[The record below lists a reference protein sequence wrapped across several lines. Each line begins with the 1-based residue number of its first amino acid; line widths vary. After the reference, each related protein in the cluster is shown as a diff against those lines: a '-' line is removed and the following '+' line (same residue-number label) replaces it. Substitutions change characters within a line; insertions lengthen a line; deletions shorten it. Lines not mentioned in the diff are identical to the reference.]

1 MTDLNSVVEIGRLTR
16 DISERDFAYT
26 TTGKARLNLSIAVN
40 RSEKRGG
47 EWADKVSFFDVT
59 VWGKTAE
66 NIKPYLHKGKQIAVD
81 GYLDQQRW
89 EKDGVRIQQ
98 GLYHREQC
106 TVARRQRSAG
116 SGTADSPAR
125 TSGRLFG
132 RRRRRLS
139 RRYTVLT
146 GGRHE
151 RHKRSCKGLRIT
163 SPPA

>member
-1 MTDLNSVVEIGRLTR
+1 MTDLNSVIEIGRLTR

-26 TTGKARLNLSIAVN
+26 TAGNARLNLSIAVN

-89 EKDGVRIQQ
+89 EKDGVRYSKVCIIANNVQLLGGNEAQ
-98 GLYHREQC
+98 GAAQPTAPQEP
-106 TVARRQRSAG
+106 AG
-116 SGTADSPAR
+116 DYSDAD
-125 TSGRLFG
+125 
-132 RRRRRLS
+132 
-139 RRYTVLT
+139 
-146 GGRHE
+146 GGDFPE
-151 RHKRSCKGLRIT
+151 DI
-163 SPPA
+163 PF